1 MPEANTI
8 KNNSFGSSN
17 DKIIQGMKFINPS
30 EIVEKLN
37 IEAGMAIA
45 DFGCGTGYF
54 SFPLAQK
61 TGKSGTV
68 YAIDLLK
75 SKLESIASEAK
86 LQGLSNVVAKRAN
99 LEMAQGSNLASESI
113 DWVILVNMLFQNNE
127 ESRKKIIKEAKRVL
141 KKGGHM
147 LVIEWD
153 KNNPSFGPDLDLRI
167 PKEKLINLVRENG
180 LGVLEELDISNFH
193 YGLILTKYN

>member
-1 MPEANTI
+1 MAEENEI
-8 KNNSFGSSN
+8 KNTFSSISN
-17 DKIIQGMKFINPS
+17 DRIIQGMRFINPPK
-30 EIVEKLN
+30 IVEKLD
-37 IEAGMAIA
+37 IEEGMTIA

-61 TGKSGTV
+61 AGKTGTV
-68 YAIDLLK
+68 YAIDILK

-86 LQGLSNVVAKRAN
+86 LQGLSNIVTRRAN
-99 LEMAQGSNLASESI
+99 LELVQGSNLAPESI

-153 KNNPSFGPDLDLRI
+153 KKNPSFGPDMDLRI
-167 PKEKLINLVRENG
+167 PKEKLIILIRENG
-180 LGVLEELDISNFH
+180 LGVLSELDISNFH